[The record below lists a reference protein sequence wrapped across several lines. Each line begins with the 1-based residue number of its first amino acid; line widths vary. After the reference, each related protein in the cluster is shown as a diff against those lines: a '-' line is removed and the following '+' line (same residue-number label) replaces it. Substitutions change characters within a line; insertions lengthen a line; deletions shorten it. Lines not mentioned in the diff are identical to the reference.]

1 MEDGCH
7 LLTGHSF
14 KFYLLARK
22 SSQHL
27 SRCYVLP
34 SIGSSLIKKHPT
46 DKPWITPELKTLI
59 QQRQQAMF
67 KDAPEFKKIRNKVN
81 RLNNSLRSSFFESKV
96 KNCDNA
102 TSWWKSIKQL
112 AGFQRRKTLT
122 SAIVSDKEIHS
133 TELAT
138 HINQSFLSVTQ
149 SLPPLSPLENVETD
163 FAAVNE
169 ILSKYYISP
178 ESVYVK
184 LSNLKRGKASG
195 PDNLPS
201 WILKDFA
208 MELSSPVAEIFNYAS
223 ILERIVPDSW
233 KEADVIPIPKSVSV
247 KEIENDLRPISLTPI
262 ISRTMEHFVAEWI
275 MSQIRHHADRKK
287 FGSLAGLSIY
297 NPRPTV
303 ICSSSI

>member
-1 MEDGCH
+1 M
-7 LLTGHSF
+7 
-14 KFYLLARK
+14 
-22 SSQHL
+22 
-27 SRCYVLP
+27 
-34 SIGSSLIKKHPT
+34 
-46 DKPWITPELKTLI
+46 
-59 QQRQQAMF
+59 
-67 KDAPEFKKIRNKVN
+67 
-81 RLNNSLRSSFFESKV
+81 
-96 KNCDNA
+96 
-102 TSWWKSIKQL
+102 
-112 AGFQRRKTLT
+112 
-122 SAIVSDKEIHS
+122 
-133 TELAT
+133 AT
-138 HINQSFLSVTQ
+138 HINYSFLSITQ

-178 ESVYVK
+178 ESVYVI

-195 PDNLPS
+195 PDNLAS

-208 MELSSPVAEIFNYAS
+208 MEHSSPVAEIFNAS

>member
-1 MEDGCH
+1 M
-7 LLTGHSF
+7 
-14 KFYLLARK
+14 
-22 SSQHL
+22 
-27 SRCYVLP
+27 
-34 SIGSSLIKKHPT
+34 
-46 DKPWITPELKTLI
+46 
-59 QQRQQAMF
+59 
-67 KDAPEFKKIRNKVN
+67 
-81 RLNNSLRSSFFESKV
+81 
-96 KNCDNA
+96 
-102 TSWWKSIKQL
+102 
-112 AGFQRRKTLT
+112 
-122 SAIVSDKEIHS
+122 
-133 TELAT
+133 AT

-149 SLPPLSPLENVETD
+149 PLPPLSQLENVETD

-262 ISRTMEHFVAEWI
+262 LSKTMEHFVAEWI
-275 MSQIRHHADRKK
+275 MSQIQHLVDRKQ
-287 FGSLAGLSIY
+287 FGSLSGLSTTHALLSFAHHLY
-297 NPRPTV
+297 KSTDKTV
-303 ICSSSI
+303 FSLLTLVKPLIG